1 MTNELQWQQDLAL
14 VQQTLARDREAIAEL
29 ATRMK
34 CIPVFLNSM
43 NHHVHQPLSREKL
56 EDAGQEVAAR
66 IWRDRELFTGH
77 SRVETWVY
85 PYAKHVFRESVAAQS
100 RNDYRRADHDTIH
113 SLYSAEPTVS
123 EALEIQ
129 SEAAR
134 VRRAMESLDPELVL
148 LIERHLLLGHSFPKI
163 AEEESLNLNTVKA
176 RYYRAMTALRESLS
190 QPASPNGDSRSRSDS
205 PPDPSHP

>member
-14 VQQTLARDREAIAEL
+14 VQRTLARDQEAIAEL

-66 IWRDRELFTGH
+66 IWRDRELFTGL
-77 SRVETWVY
+77 SRLETWVY
-85 PYAKHVFRESVAAQS
+85 PYSKHVFRESVATQS

-113 SLYSAEPTVS
+113 SLYSTAPTVG
-123 EALEIQ
+123 ETLEIQ
-129 SEAAR
+129 TEAAR
-134 VRRAMESLDPELVL
+134 VRQAMKDLDPELVL
-148 LIERHLLLGHSFPKI
+148 LIEQHLELGDSFSKI
-163 AEEESLNLNTVKA
+163 AKEQGLNLNTVKA
-176 RYYRAMTALRESLS
+176 RYYRAMTTLRETLG
-190 QPASPNGDSRSRSDS
+190 QPPSPSTA
-205 PPDPSHP
+205 HP